1 MTQLFSVIFSLL
13 GCAPVPPQNKYFES
27 LREWYLHFRCSCLAN
42 LITFIPNEFS
52 LKIPISLS
60 CIFWIYSCNFALTSS
75 RFFVFI
81 LLGFEWEPHWFLGHH
96 PELEPPSF
104 NPTAQ
109 SCYTIDYR
117 PPYAAFS
124 LLVSNSQRRNKKDA
138 RNVTEME
145 RICTLCLQKNR
156 RPLCQQCYK
165 DILQAKRPV
174 TH

>member
-1 MTQLFSVIFSLL
+1 ITYKFSQYGWRCTTNENDYSTKTLI
-13 GCAPVPPQNKYFES
+13 GNWNEKQHYIPENCAAQYTHCFETTYSSDYNKGK
-27 LREWYLHFRCSCLAN
+27 HQG
-42 LITFIPNEFS
+42 I
-52 LKIPISLS
+52 KK
-60 CIFWIYSCNFALTSS
+60 
-75 RFFVFI
+75 
-81 LLGFEWEPHWFLGHH
+81 PHWFPGHH

-117 PPYAAFS
+117 PPYATFS

-145 RICTLCLQKNR
+145 RICTLCLLKNR